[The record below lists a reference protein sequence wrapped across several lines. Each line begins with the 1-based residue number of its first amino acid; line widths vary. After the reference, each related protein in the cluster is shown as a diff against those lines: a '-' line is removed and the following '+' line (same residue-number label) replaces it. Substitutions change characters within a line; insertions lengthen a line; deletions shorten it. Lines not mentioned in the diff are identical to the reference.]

1 MYTQIRLSDE
11 NDLIFFIY
19 SFVESM
25 ALSLINFILIIGLM
39 KSKDKTLTNIIK
51 GIESVKG
58 ENISIIDFTE
68 IENTICKYFVICD
81 CQSNTQVNA
90 ISSSIKRVVS
100 KNLKEKPLS
109 VEGLENKNWILLD
122 YIDVVVHVF
131 KKEFRE
137 IYDLEE
143 LWGEAKII
151 RLDENL

>member
-1 MYTQIRLSDE
+1 MQI
-11 NDLIFFIY
+11 
-19 SFVESM
+19 
-25 ALSLINFILIIGLM
+25 
-39 KSKDKTLTNIIK
+39 KDKTLTNIVK
-51 GIESVKG
+51 GIENVKG

-100 KNLKEKPLS
+100 KNIKEKPL
-109 VEGLENKNWILLD
+109 NINWVLLD
-122 YIDVVVHVF
+122 YVDIVVHIF

-151 RLDENL
+151 RLDKNL